1 VSTGFVK
8 QTLEKFEFGNESAA
22 TAPPPCP
29 VPCDGHVSPPLRD
42 SSGHTRVQSSP
53 FPTTPSKTSFA
64 AALQVGNNESP
75 TDVLRR
81 LSAGIANGTIKAPN
95 TPELKALRMPSINEV
110 ESHWR
115 LTAPE
120 RTSSLTKLDQ
130 ELQTKLKRLSDR
142 FESAKRDSMISVD
155 RDDKRTSLISELD
168 PALIDYMSR
177 YADRISSEEAHGH
190 DLVEEAAVGRDDEI
204 IEPLTSQDPSI
215 HSQIKDETFSRP
227 DIYSLAETDSDSV
240 HLFNMRISQR
250 LASQSR
256 VPLQSPNTSNNAST
270 WSVAVDSA
278 ANLEACGQGSVS
290 NLTRYPTWIAPEHN
304 RRPSDPQTK
313 MLFERGTQQGKANA
327 HTWKT
332 ITSVNSGSTSFD
344 PKTKFTR
351 MGKDDS
357 SSFYQSDA
365 ELARSQVSS
374 PIDRSRRSSFQNPHS
389 LAVGGRSVSAGFPGA
404 PRNDSLSPGAGPPAW
419 FRRRSQDK
427 ARVSGDDRGLD
438 SNGNLRGRSISMPQ
452 KRDKVQ
458 EKSPTPIPRRL
469 RSETSAAEN
478 LSDISLERI
487 FHRRNEGLTELSAQ
501 AIKDRRNE
509 KMSEIDHHRLVLQ
522 ETRSK
527 ISGEDGE
534 RDPAR
539 SSPGLDAAGRMARP
553 TRGTVSDDASSVG
566 VQECG
571 TSVWER
577 AFRNAL
583 DDPHDSPTGD
593 FLAAPRFDREGRRR
607 HSLRASANV
616 DDSVFRHRTQSVSGS
631 RRSQSVGA
639 PRRSSASAD
648 LDAHQEL
655 CSKAREPLPRVGP
668 GINFIAPELTRRLSQ
683 TTREKTKPRKKS
695 VPELGRR
702 FASVAGTPEYVGK
715 SASPTPIRDLLS
727 LWARFPSHT
736 REERNA
742 SATDRDGVKVRD
754 FLPETPLNEAWD
766 YPAPTNKSSS
776 NLRPF
781 ASSAMKR
788 LQTKTSRQLD
798 KSKSKST
805 TLRAELSTMMLSP
818 AERARRSRKGLV
830 GRWKRLYR
838 SSSSELRKY
847 ANARGH
853 RSSFS
858 VGDTPEYPELEILPG
873 EGLFRVANFQKR
885 QATDDSANS
894 KPEPS
899 WAIGSTET
907 TRAVAGSDDLGMR
920 KPDAADLARSYANCV
935 GSLSALKSEDGDV
948 ISLTLSNQFDRTQ
961 DRRIGDVVSTEL
973 RDSTSDFRR
982 QLGVEQERAKEELME
997 KIERIGNNEDDEGE
1011 RENVSQ
1017 KEGNEVERR
1026 DGAPR
1031 GAAKGKEKMAE
1042 KRLSKEM
1049 QMPGRF
1055 TP

>member
-1 VSTGFVK
+1 MHDFYRQVSHLFCCVPFHRRSDEHTASSLSTLQIPPSTLSIPLPHDTIPHSSSQSHLNDAKALHHIFSSSSSIRGYQTAATTPAYLPTARPSFDREFRFGTASPSKPPRTPIEKLGHHIRQRFSESRLSKASSKQGRASPDAGVPSFKQPSPLKEESDSPLGNSQSTAGLTEILASKHASQGGYDSDAHTIGSPLLRSQAGTIKVSTGFVK

-389 LAVGGRSVSAGFPGA
+389 LAVG
-404 PRNDSLSPGAGPPAW
+404 
-419 FRRRSQDK
+419 
-427 ARVSGDDRGLD
+427 
-438 SNGNLRGRSISMPQ
+438 
-452 KRDKVQ
+452 
-458 EKSPTPIPRRL
+458 
-469 RSETSAAEN
+469 
-478 LSDISLERI
+478 
-487 FHRRNEGLTELSAQ
+487 
-501 AIKDRRNE
+501 
-509 KMSEIDHHRLVLQ
+509 
-522 ETRSK
+522 
-527 ISGEDGE
+527 
-534 RDPAR
+534 
-539 SSPGLDAAGRMARP
+539 
-553 TRGTVSDDASSVG
+553 
-566 VQECG
+566 
-571 TSVWER
+571 
-577 AFRNAL
+577 
-583 DDPHDSPTGD
+583 
-593 FLAAPRFDREGRRR
+593 
-607 HSLRASANV
+607 
-616 DDSVFRHRTQSVSGS
+616 
-631 RRSQSVGA
+631 
-639 PRRSSASAD
+639 
-648 LDAHQEL
+648 
-655 CSKAREPLPRVGP
+655 
-668 GINFIAPELTRRLSQ
+668 
-683 TTREKTKPRKKS
+683 
-695 VPELGRR
+695 
-702 FASVAGTPEYVGK
+702 
-715 SASPTPIRDLLS
+715 
-727 LWARFPSHT
+727 
-736 REERNA
+736 
-742 SATDRDGVKVRD
+742 
-754 FLPETPLNEAWD
+754 
-766 YPAPTNKSSS
+766 
-776 NLRPF
+776 
-781 ASSAMKR
+781 
-788 LQTKTSRQLD
+788 
-798 KSKSKST
+798 
-805 TLRAELSTMMLSP
+805 
-818 AERARRSRKGLV
+818 
-830 GRWKRLYR
+830 
-838 SSSSELRKY
+838 
-847 ANARGH
+847 
-853 RSSFS
+853 
-858 VGDTPEYPELEILPG
+858 
-873 EGLFRVANFQKR
+873 
-885 QATDDSANS
+885 
-894 KPEPS
+894 
-899 WAIGSTET
+899 
-907 TRAVAGSDDLGMR
+907 
-920 KPDAADLARSYANCV
+920 
-935 GSLSALKSEDGDV
+935 
-948 ISLTLSNQFDRTQ
+948 
-961 DRRIGDVVSTEL
+961 
-973 RDSTSDFRR
+973 
-982 QLGVEQERAKEELME
+982 
-997 KIERIGNNEDDEGE
+997 
-1011 RENVSQ
+1011 
-1017 KEGNEVERR
+1017 
-1026 DGAPR
+1026 
-1031 GAAKGKEKMAE
+1031 
-1042 KRLSKEM
+1042 
-1049 QMPGRF
+1049 
-1055 TP
+1055 